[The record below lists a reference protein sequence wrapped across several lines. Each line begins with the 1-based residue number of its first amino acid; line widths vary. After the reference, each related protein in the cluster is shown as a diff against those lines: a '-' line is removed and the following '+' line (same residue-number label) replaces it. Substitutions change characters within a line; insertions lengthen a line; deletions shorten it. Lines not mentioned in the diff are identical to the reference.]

1 MLPSIQHILCPTDF
15 SDTSINA
22 FRYAVRLARHVGAKV
37 QLLHV
42 VIPEVEALDL
52 PVVAAEATCT
62 RIETAR
68 TMMETLVQE
77 EGRALQA
84 EGATAPVVEVSI
96 EVGAPGGIILDVARR
111 DGASV
116 VLMGTRRTHGL
127 LDRLFG
133 SVTQHVVERSERP
146 VWVVPLDAAFAP
158 LHEVAFAAQL
168 TEADPWYIHLTAR
181 FPGDQ
186 VQRLH
191 VVHVH
196 RDGERDRVSCDELEA
211 FFAERRKGPEVRC
224 HLLEGTDVAKELNA
238 FVEAQGIGLL
248 VVWSR
253 HHNLMTRLWSGS
265 QAATLA
271 WYTRVP
277 LLVCRSGGVP
287 AGR

>member
-1 MLPSIQHILCPTDF
+1 MLSTIRHILCPIDF
-15 SDTSINA
+15 SETSINA
-22 FRYAVRLARHVGAKV
+22 FRYAMRVAQVMTAKV

-42 VIPEVEALDL
+42 VIPEVEAFDL
-52 PVVAAEATCT
+52 PVVAAEATRT

-68 TMMETLVQE
+68 TMLETLAQE
-77 EGRALQA
+77 EAHAFQTEGGR
-84 EGATAPVVEVSI
+84 APVVELSI
-96 EVGAPGGIILDVARR
+96 EVGAPGGAILDVARR

-116 VLMGTRRTHGL
+116 ILMGTRREHNF

-133 SVTQHVVERSERP
+133 SVTQHVVERSDRP
-146 VWVVPLDAAFAP
+146 VWVVPPDASFAP

-181 FPGDQ
+181 LLGDQ

-196 RDGERDRVSCDELEA
+196 REGERDRLSCDELEA

-224 HLLEGTDVAKELNA
+224 HLLEGTEVAEELNA
-238 FVEAQGIGLL
+238 FVEQQGIRLL
-248 VVWSR
+248 VIWSR
-253 HHNLMTRLWSGS
+253 HHNLLTRLWSGS

-277 LLVCRSGGVP
+277 LLVCRLD
-287 AGR
+287 